1 MFFEKKLKEIS
12 KSLRSEKRQRE
23 REREIEDRRVMAV
36 HEVYVKES
44 ERVSA
49 RVYDKNHKGGKR
61 DWVTTNNY
69 AD

>member
-1 MFFEKKLKEIS
+1 
-12 KSLRSEKRQRE
+12 
-23 REREIEDRRVMAV
+23 MAV

>member
-1 MFFEKKLKEIS
+1 
-12 KSLRSEKRQRE
+12 
-23 REREIEDRRVMAV
+23 MAV
-36 HEVYVKES
+36 HEVYVRERKS